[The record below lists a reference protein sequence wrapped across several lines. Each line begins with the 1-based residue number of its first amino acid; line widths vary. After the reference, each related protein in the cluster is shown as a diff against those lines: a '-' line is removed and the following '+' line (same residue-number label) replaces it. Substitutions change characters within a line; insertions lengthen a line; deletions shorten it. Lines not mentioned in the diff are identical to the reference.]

1 MNYKLL
7 TIAFLSFLFFAACSK
22 DQLSIDK
29 LEGTWNLVS
38 KKVYLDEVDQQ
49 DTSLNGRTISYSFE
63 TCDLKTVDFCDG
75 NIHTMQDTSHN
86 NSPMIYQFGDAG
98 NTLVIDYDGD
108 VNTTND
114 RITAVVTKLTK
125 DEFVFEYEVTIVE
138 TQRTV
143 LTLNK
148 Q

>member
-49 DTSLNGRTISYSFE
+49 DTSLNGQTITYTFE

-75 NIHTMQDTSHN
+75 NIHTIYDTTHN
-86 NSPMIYQFGDAG
+86 DSPMIYQFGDAG
-98 NTLVIDYDGD
+98 NTLVIDSDG
-108 VNTTND
+108 NTNTVTD
-114 RITAVVTKLTK
+114 RVTAIVTKLTR
-125 DEFVFEYEVTIVE
+125 DEFVFEYEVTITE

-143 LTLNK
+143 WTLNK